1 MKRESV
7 DLMQDEEK
15 LESRDA
21 LAPTGIPELLTSV
34 VQWAAE
40 LMRAD
45 GGLIQL
51 WDPERGVLVQ
61 AISCGICKAY
71 DGATLRPGE
80 GLGGRVLQSGEP
92 MIVRDYGSWEGR
104 SASYEPIMPF
114 VGSLAVPL
122 EWQYQVVGVLTID
135 ADSRRRAFGQDDIRH
150 ATLFADLA
158 SLAIK
163 NAQSYEALEDRSQEL
178 QRILEQEVAQRTQE
192 LAHRALQM
200 ETSAKVSRE
209 ITAILDID
217 RLLSRV
223 VELIRQAFDYYSV
236 QIFLVDAQT
245 DQLVLHAASGE
256 TGWRLRSEGL
266 ALPIEGRS
274 LNSVAVRRNEALL
287 VNDVSR
293 EPRFLSLES
302 LPYTCSELVIP
313 LRVGQQLIGTLDVQM
328 DRIDAFREDDL
339 LVYQSLGDQIA
350 IAIEN
355 ARLYDRSRELAIL
368 EERTR
373 LARELHDSVTQSLFS
388 VHCQAGAVATYL
400 DRDLARSKRELDEL
414 RRTAHDAL
422 QGMRELIFDLRP
434 VSLKAAGLAAALRD
448 QVEQQ
453 RTTGGPELLF
463 EERGNCSLSLRVEEH
478 LLHIAQE
485 ALRNAI
491 KHARAQRII
500 VSLTAEPD
508 WVDLCV
514 ADDGQGFDPQSL
526 AADERRSFG
535 LIGLRERAKLLKG
548 SLDVLSKPGEGTKV
562 RVRVPILDEAEDLRP
577 PAAP

>member
-1 MKRESV
+1 MKAESG
-7 DLMQDEEK
+7 DLTEFEYQVESQDS
-15 LESRDA
+15 LT
-21 LAPTGIPELLTSV
+21 PTGIPELLTSV

-51 WDPERGVLVQ
+51 WDPERAVLVQ

-71 DGATLRPGE
+71 DGATLKPGE
-80 GLGGRVLQSGEP
+80 GLGGKILQSGEP

-114 VGSLAVPL
+114 AGSLAVPL
-122 EWQYQVVGVLTID
+122 KWQDQVVGVLTID
-135 ADSRRRAFGQDDIRH
+135 ADSRRRAFGQDDIRD

-163 NAQSYEALEDRSQEL
+163 NAQLYEALEDRSQEL

-223 VELIRQAFDYYSV
+223 VQLIYQAFGHYSV
-236 QIFLVDAQT
+236 QIFLVDADT
-245 DQLVLHAASGE
+245 DHLVLRAAIGQA
-256 TGWRLRSEGL
+256 GRRLRADGL
-266 ALPIEGRS
+266 SLAIDGTS
-274 LNSVAVRRNEALL
+274 LNSTAVRTNAALL
-287 VNDVSR
+287 VNDVSQ
-293 EPRFLSLES
+293 EPRFWTTES
-302 LPYTCSELVIP
+302 LPDTRSELVIP
-313 LRVGQQLIGTLDVQM
+313 LRVGQQAIGTLDVQM
-328 DRIDAFREDDL
+328 DRTDAFREDDL

-463 EERGNCSLSLRVEEH
+463 EESGNCSLPLRVEEH

-491 KHARAQRII
+491 KHARAQRIM
-500 VSLTAEPD
+500 VSLIVEPD

-526 AADERRSFG
+526 AAEERRSFG

-577 PAAP
+577 PAAS